1 MQITDAARDLIQN
14 FLKQKKA
21 EGLRLYYLGG
31 CGGPQ
36 HGFTTDEPEENDRV
50 EIINGIR
57 VAFDPEVGSTDNFT
71 LDMVQDEDGTGLV
84 LLGVPE
90 LDTSGGCGCGTS
102 CGCKQ

>member
-14 FLKQKKA
+14 FLKQKNA
-21 EGLRLYYLGG
+21 DGLRLYYLGG

-36 HGFTTDEPEENDRV
+36 YGFTTDEPEADDKV
-50 EIINGIR
+50 EIINGIK
-57 VAFDPEVGSTDNFT
+57 VAFDPEVGDTGDFT

-90 LDTSGGCGCGTS
+90 TDTSGGCGE
-102 CGCKQ
+102 GCACRQ